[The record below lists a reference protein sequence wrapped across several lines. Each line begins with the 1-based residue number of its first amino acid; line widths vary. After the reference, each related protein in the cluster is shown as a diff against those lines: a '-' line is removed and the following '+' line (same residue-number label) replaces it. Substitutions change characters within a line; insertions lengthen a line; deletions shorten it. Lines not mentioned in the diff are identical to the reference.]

1 MVRKAETMES
11 DGGLAHAAA
20 TVSRM
25 ATKPE
30 FHDAVGSHDPEV
42 RKIVESQVPMKR
54 LGTMEEFASFAM
66 AFLDGSSGFTTGQFV
81 GYAGGWV

>member
-1 MVRKAETMES
+1 M
-11 DGGLAHAAA
+11 
-20 TVSRM
+20 
-25 ATKPE
+25 
-30 FHDAVGSHDPEV
+30 GSHDPEV